1 MKKEV
6 PPFGVLS
13 ADYSPDTHVIIRSQ
27 DIQKAPGR
35 HTEMPRGKTV
45 PGQKGQSPM
54 ANQLEDDCYRATS
67 FAKSNEGHQ
76 KNLLGVPQE
85 QQMSNLGVH
94 GQ

>member
-27 DIQKAPGR
+27 DKANGR
-35 HTEMPRGKTV
+35 LTDMPRGKTV
-45 PGQKGQSPM
+45 PGQKGQSPLT
-54 ANQLEDDCYRATS
+54 NNDEEYRATS

-76 KNLLGVPQE
+76 KSSLAIPQE
-85 QQMSNLGVH
+85 QQNINMAAH
-94 GQ
+94 G